1 MVVNQKNKFFRC
13 YTLVTT
19 KINIM
24 ISTEQIKELRDL
36 TGISV
41 MQCKKALEEAAGD
54 KEKAL
59 AILRKK
65 SGDIAAKK
73 SDRELG
79 AGVIESYIH
88 NTKTVGALVEL
99 SCETDFVAR
108 NEEFV
113 SLARDIAMHITALA
127 PEYVDESAITDEMR
141 VKAEATFKKEV
152 DESGKPA
159 DIQSK
164 MIEGKLASYF
174 AERTLLA
181 QPFVKNP
188 DITIKQ
194 LIDGG
199 VQKFGEK
206 IAVARFV
213 RFAIAQ

>member
-1 MVVNQKNKFFRC
+1 
-13 YTLVTT
+13 
-19 KINIM
+19 M

-41 MQCKKALEEAAGD
+41 MQCKKALEEAEGD

-88 NTKTVGALVEL
+88 NTKSIGALVEL

-113 SLARDIAMHITALA
+113 TLARDIAMHVAASA
-127 PEYVDESAITDEMR
+127 PEFVDESAITDEVR
-141 VKAEATFKKEV
+141 ANVEATFKKEV
-152 DESGKPA
+152 DESGKPV
-159 DIQSK
+159 DIQAK

-213 RFAIAQ
+213 RFALA

>member
-1 MVVNQKNKFFRC
+1 
-13 YTLVTT
+13 
-19 KINIM
+19 M

-41 MQCKKALEEAAGD
+41 MQCKKALEEAEGD

-88 NTKTVGALVEL
+88 NTKSIGALVEL

-108 NEEFV
+108 NDEFV
-113 SLARDIAMHITALA
+113 TLARDIAMHVAASA

-141 VKAEATFKKEV
+141 AKAEVTFKKEV
-152 DESGKPA
+152 LESGKPA
-159 DIQSK
+159 DIQAK

-181 QPFVKNP
+181 QPYVKNP

-213 RFAIAQ
+213 RFALA

>member
-1 MVVNQKNKFFRC
+1 
-13 YTLVTT
+13 
-19 KINIM
+19 M
-24 ISTEQIKELRDL
+24 ITTEQIKELRDM

-41 MQCKKALEEAAGD
+41 MQCKKALEEAGGD

-59 AILRKK
+59 AFLRKK

-73 SDRELG
+73 EGRELG

-88 NTKTVGALVEL
+88 NTKTVGVLVEL

-108 NEEFV
+108 NGEFV
-113 SLARDIAMHITALA
+113 ALARDIAMHAA
-127 PEYVDESAITDEMR
+127 AMNPQYVDDSQIGE
-141 VKAEATFKKEV
+141 EARAQATELFKKEV
-152 DESGKPA
+152 EESGKLA
-159 DIQSK
+159 DIKTK
-164 MIEGKLASYF
+164 MMEGKLSSYF

-188 DITIKQ
+188 DMTIKQ

-199 VQKFGEK
+199 IQKFGEK

-213 RFAIAQ
+213 RFAVGK

>member
-1 MVVNQKNKFFRC
+1 
-13 YTLVTT
+13 
-19 KINIM
+19 M
-24 ISTEQIKELRDL
+24 ISTEQIKELRDM

-41 MQCKKALEEAAGD
+41 MQCKKALEEAGGD

-79 AGVIESYIH
+79 AGVVESYIH
-88 NTKTVGALVEL
+88 TTKTVGALIEL

-113 SLARDIAMHITALA
+113 ALARDIAMHITATS
-127 PEYVDESAITDEMR
+127 PEYVDETQISEEARAKAIEM
-141 VKAEATFKKEV
+141 FKKEV
-152 DESGKPA
+152 EESGKPA
-159 DIQSK
+159 DIKEK
-164 MIEGKLASYF
+164 MMEGKLTSYF
-174 AERTLLA
+174 GERTLLA

-188 DITIKQ
+188 DMTIKQ

-213 RFAIAQ
+213 RFAVSR

>member
-1 MVVNQKNKFFRC
+1 
-13 YTLVTT
+13 
-19 KINIM
+19 M

-41 MQCKKALEEAAGD
+41 MQCKKALEEAEGD

-88 NTKTVGALVEL
+88 NTKSIGALVEL

-113 SLARDIAMHITALA
+113 ALARDIAMHVAASA
-127 PEYVDESAITDEMR
+127 PEFVDESAITDEVR
-141 VKAEATFKKEV
+141 VNAEASLKKEV

-159 DIQSK
+159 DIQAK

-213 RFAIAQ
+213 RFALA

>member
-1 MVVNQKNKFFRC
+1 
-13 YTLVTT
+13 
-19 KINIM
+19 M

-41 MQCKKALEEAAGD
+41 MQCKKALEEAEGD

-88 NTKTVGALVEL
+88 NTKSIGALVEL

-113 SLARDIAMHITALA
+113 ALARDIAMHVAASA
-127 PEYVDESAITDEMR
+127 PEFVDESAITDEMR
-141 VKAEATFKKEV
+141 AKAEATFKKEV
-152 DESGKPA
+152 EESGKPA
-159 DIQSK
+159 DIQAK
-164 MIEGKLASYF
+164 MTEGKLASYF

-213 RFAIAQ
+213 RFALA